1 MRRVVRHC
9 TFGLG
14 ALLMA
19 VQAPAQSPTTVK
31 QMLEAFAAD
40 YRLDPMAMSAEFG
53 IKVGEQWWSVSVVRR
68 QDAYANGRLTGHRS
82 GPHEVILR
90 EGAPSL
96 PARGGRSRARQRP
109 PRRGGTT
116 VRDVQHRASAPPRSR
131 VTARVALP
139 SRGGSAP
146 QRQSASRMGRLVT
159 AESAMSA

>member
-68 QDAYANGRLTGHRS
+68 QEAYANGRLTGHRS

-90 EGAPSL
+90 EGAPSR
-96 PARGGRSRARQRP
+96 PTWQPGGCRWMARRRRYHRYRWASSRCWLHDRS
-109 PRRGGTT
+109 TM
-116 VRDVQHRASAPPRSR
+116 
-131 VTARVALP
+131 ALALWAV
-139 SRGGSAP
+139 GSVGA
-146 QRQSASRMGRLVT
+146 T
-159 AESAMSA
+159 